1 MRTFVTFLMPK
12 FTFIKECFSKML
24 FYKNHI
30 FLLLLQDYS
39 NSPTKKNSFSI
50 IMLQHIKDK
59 EFRLLLSGEELLA
72 HIKRLA
78 RQISDDYEGKT
89 PLILPVLN
97 GAFMFAADLIKHI
110 TVPCEVSFIKLAS
123 YYGMESSGE
132 VEEILGLNKTIQDRH
147 VIVLEDIID
156 SGLTMASVLRSL
168 KVYNPSSVELATMLF
183 KPDAFKGKF
192 DIKYIGT
199 AIPNRFVVGY
209 GLDYDELG
217 RNLPDLY
224 ELNEPK

>member
-1 MRTFVTFLMPK
+1 
-12 FTFIKECFSKML
+12 
-24 FYKNHI
+24 
-30 FLLLLQDYS
+30 
-39 NSPTKKNSFSI
+39 
-50 IMLQHIKDK
+50 MLQHIKDK
-59 EFRLLLSGEELLA
+59 EFRLLLSGEELLL
-72 HIKRLA
+72 HTKRLA

-110 TVPCEVSFIKLAS
+110 TIPCEVSFIKLAS

-147 VIVLEDIID
+147 IIVLEDIID
-156 SGLTMASVLRSL
+156 SGLTMASVLQSL
-168 KVYNPSSVELATMLF
+168 KVYNPASVELATMLF
-183 KPDAFKGKF
+183 KPDAFKGTF

-199 AIPNRFVVGY
+199 TIPNRFVVGY
-209 GLDYDELG
+209 GLDYEELG

-224 ELNEPK
+224 ELNHG